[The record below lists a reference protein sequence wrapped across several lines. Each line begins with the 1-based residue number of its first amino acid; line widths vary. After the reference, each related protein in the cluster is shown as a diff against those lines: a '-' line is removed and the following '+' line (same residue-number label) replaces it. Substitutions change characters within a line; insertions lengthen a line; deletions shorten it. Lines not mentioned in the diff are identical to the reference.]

1 VTFWAALALV
11 LFHVVEGWWAIALLA
26 GTAALETGQTL
37 FWLRHS
43 QRRRAQVGAETLV
56 GRVVEVA
63 EDCRPLGLVR
73 VQGELWQ
80 ARCDG
85 GAARGE
91 RVRIAG
97 RDGLT
102 LEVVREPELVSG

>member
-11 LFHVVEGWWAIALLA
+11 LFHIVKGGWAIALLA
-26 GTAALETGQTL
+26 GTAVLETAQTV
-37 FWLRHS
+37 FWLRYS

-73 VQGELWQ
+73 IQGELWR
-80 ARCDG
+80 ARCEG
-85 GAARGE
+85 GASRGE
-91 RVRIAG
+91 RVRVAG
-97 RDGLT
+97 REGLT
-102 LEVVREPELVSG
+102 LEVVREPG